1 MSVCLNIGEIVF
13 EDAQVQRLLWK
24 IVFLV
29 KWNHKNSL
37 LNNDILNLKSNVSVL
52 THLNKGINS

>member
-37 LNNDILNLKSNVSVL
+37 LNNDILNLKSNASVL